1 MELHT
6 ASGKDI
12 TYNIQY
18 YQYNN
23 NSVTQCYTELSHF
36 KMVCDDIGIS
46 NDEYEKFLT
55 EYNKFRDKIIN
66 GEFSITGIH
75 NFYIYVTIYND
86 KIYTATTNASFRY
99 KLDKIGFNNNLLTN
113 NLLQVIY
120 CNHWYYE
127 LNDSNGYVN
136 IKYTLDDNNSKNV
149 LGIYIYKDF
158 VKLDNNVGKGNY
170 TIFRG
175 HRVRVYYTKVIDE
188 KKNE

>member
-1 MELHT
+1 
-6 ASGKDI
+6 
-12 TYNIQY
+12 
-18 YQYNN
+18 
-23 NSVTQCYTELSHF
+23 
-36 KMVCDDIGIS
+36 MVCDDIGIS

-75 NFYIYVTIYND
+75 SYYMYVTIYND
-86 KIYTATTNASFRY
+86 KIYTATTMASFRY

-113 NLLQVIY
+113 DLLQVIY
-120 CNHWYYE
+120 CNHWHYE
-127 LNDSNGYVN
+127 LNDSNGCVN

-158 VKLDNNVGKGNY
+158 VKLDINVGKGNY